1 MMAYFSRMP
10 RRKTLTLNSLS
21 EEEKREVVI
30 QGFSHGSVSEKA
42 GMQKGDAIL
51 ALDEV
56 RVHNVEDVRI
66 ELLFKKKGDRVKVKI
81 SRKEP
86 GGGDR
91 EIELEVLA
99 Q

>member
-1 MMAYFSRMP
+1 M
-10 RRKTLTLNSLS
+10 NSLS